1 MTEVRKITPDIGNQ
15 RDKALEELF
24 GKVKDA
30 SMTITNLPS
39 RGKFYSDFDGIKIAP
54 LKFLDEQLI
63 LTGKDI
69 EKDIVTELL
78 EKTVEGI
85 DVSEILL
92 MDKNY
97 LLMKLRE
104 VSYGDD
110 YEFGVVCRNC
120 NHESKSKI
128 KLSKQLNMSQI
139 PDDFEDPRTIK
150 LPKMD
155 VDAVMR
161 LPRNR
166 EEKYL
171 TDTETIYKNLYRF
184 VVSLNDNT
192 DPVFISK
199 AIDMMEIADVKTI
212 FTGVTNV
219 NYGIDPRFVFK
230 CGKCQHKETLA
241 VPIDAGF
248 FSVS

>member
-97 LLMKLRE
+97 LLDR
-104 VSYGDD
+104 DW
-110 YEFGVVCRNC
+110 
-120 NHESKSKI
+120 
-128 KLSKQLNMSQI
+128 
-139 PDDFEDPRTIK
+139 
-150 LPKMD
+150 
-155 VDAVMR
+155 
-161 LPRNR
+161 
-166 EEKYL
+166 
-171 TDTETIYKNLYRF
+171 ET
-184 VVSLNDNT
+184 
-192 DPVFISK
+192 
-199 AIDMMEIADVKTI
+199 
-212 FTGVTNV
+212 
-219 NYGIDPRFVFK
+219 
-230 CGKCQHKETLA
+230 
-241 VPIDAGF
+241 
-248 FSVS
+248 